1 MTAPRGPPLTGATMG
16 RTLLLMQ
23 EQTPTPLTKISL
35 GFLVAATRR
44 RVKQVVWARLAPLG
58 LTPQQYWVMLV
69 INRKGPQ
76 SLHALAREVWM
87 DDPTASRVVK
97 ALCDRGLL
105 HSDPD
110 PAHGRRIL
118 IRLTP
123 EGSGTARELEVI
135 SEEIRVR
142 LAGGLSDE
150 EQAVLR
156 RGLTQMITNMDDLA
170 GELPRPSRMPQRRLK
185 VGNL

>member
-1 MTAPRGPPLTGATMG
+1 
-16 RTLLLMQ
+16 MQ

-76 SLHALAREVWM
+76 SLHTLAREVWM

-135 SEEIRVR
+135 SEDLRIR

>member
-1 MTAPRGPPLTGATMG
+1 MG

-23 EQTPTPLTKISL
+23 EQTPTPLTKVGL

-44 RVKQVVWARLAPLG
+44 RVKQVVWARLTPLG
-58 LTPQQYWVMLV
+58 LTPQQFWIMLV

-76 SLHALAREVWM
+76 SLHLLAREVWM

-105 HSDPD
+105 RSEPD

-123 EGSGTARELEVI
+123 EGSGTARELEAI
-135 SEEIRVR
+135 SEEIRGR
-142 LAGGLSDE
+142 LAGGLSE
-150 EQAVLR
+150 EELAIIR
-156 RGLTQMITNMDDLA
+156 RGLAQMITNMDHLA
-170 GELPRPSRMPQRRLK
+170 EELPRPSRVPQRRLK

>member
-1 MTAPRGPPLTGATMG
+1 MG

-23 EQTPTPLTKISL
+23 EQTPTPLTKVGL

-58 LTPQQYWVMLV
+58 LTPQQYWIMLV

-76 SLHALAREVWM
+76 SLHLLAKEVWM

-105 HSDPD
+105 RSEPD

-123 EGSGTARELEVI
+123 EGAATARDLEGI
-135 SEEIRVR
+135 SAEIRGRLSNGLSEE
-142 LAGGLSDE
+142 E
-150 EQAVLR
+150 ETVVR
-156 RGLTQMITNMDDLA
+156 RGLSQMIANMDSLA
-170 GELPRPSRMPQRRLK
+170 EELPRPARIPQRRLK

>member
-1 MTAPRGPPLTGATMG
+1 
-16 RTLLLMQ
+16 MQ
-23 EQTPTPLTKISL
+23 EQPLTPLPKIGL
-35 GFLVAATRR
+35 GFLVATTRR
-44 RVKQVVWARLAPLG
+44 RVKQVVWVRLAPLG
-58 LTPQQYWVMLV
+58 LTPQQYWVILV
-69 INRKGPQ
+69 VNRKGPQ

-87 DDPTASRVVK
+87 DDPTASRLVK

-105 HSDPD
+105 HSAPD

-123 EGSGTARELEVI
+123 EGTGTARELEAI

-150 EQAVLR
+150 EQAVVR
-156 RGLTQMITNMDDLA
+156 RGLSQMIANMDSLA
-170 GELPRPSRMPQRRLK
+170 EELPRPARVPQRRLK

>member
-1 MTAPRGPPLTGATMG
+1 MPSPETPLTGAAKG
-16 RTLLLMQ
+16 RTFLLMQ
-23 EQTPTPLTKISL
+23 EQAPTPLTKISL

-44 RVKQVVWARLAPLG
+44 RIKQVVWARLAPLG
-58 LTPQQYWVMLV
+58 LTPQQYWVLLV

-76 SLHALAREVWM
+76 SLHVLAREVWM

-97 ALCDRGLL
+97 ILCDRGLL

-118 IRLTP
+118 IQLTP
-123 EGSGTARELEVI
+123 EGTGMARELEAI
-135 SEEIRVR
+135 SEEFRVR
-142 LAGGLSDE
+142 LGGGLSDE

-156 RGLTQMITNMDDLA
+156 RGLAQMISNMDDLA
-170 GELPRPSRMPQRRLK
+170 GELQRPRPMPQHRQK

>member
-1 MTAPRGPPLTGATMG
+1 MR

-23 EQTPTPLTKISL
+23 EQTPTPLAKIGL

-44 RVKQVVWARLAPLG
+44 RVKQVVWTRLAPLG
-58 LTPQQYWVMLV
+58 LTPQQYWIMLV

-76 SLHALAREVWM
+76 SLHLLAKEVWM

-105 HSDPD
+105 QSGPD

-123 EGSGTARELEVI
+123 EGMGTARELEAI
-135 SEEIRVR
+135 SEEIRRR
-142 LAGGLSDE
+142 LSHGLSDE
-150 EQAVLR
+150 EEAALR
-156 RGLTQMITNMDDLA
+156 RGLSRMIANMDSLA
-170 GELPRPSRMPQRRLK
+170 EELPRPSRMPQRRLK

>member
-1 MTAPRGPPLTGATMG
+1 MG

-23 EQTPTPLTKISL
+23 EQPLTPLTKVGL

-58 LTPQQYWVMLV
+58 LTPQQYWIMLV

-76 SLHALAREVWM
+76 SLHLLAKEVWM

-105 HSDPD
+105 RSEPD

-123 EGSGTARELEVI
+123 EGAATA
-135 SEEIRVR
+135 
-142 LAGGLSDE
+142 
-150 EQAVLR
+150 
-156 RGLTQMITNMDDLA
+156 
-170 GELPRPSRMPQRRLK
+170 
-185 VGNL
+185 

>member
-1 MTAPRGPPLTGATMG
+1 
-16 RTLLLMQ
+16 MQ
-23 EQTPTPLTKISL
+23 EQAPTPLTKISL

-76 SLHALAREVWM
+76 SLHTLAREVWM

-135 SEEIRVR
+135 SEDLRIR

>member
-1 MTAPRGPPLTGATMG
+1 MG

-23 EQTPTPLTKISL
+23 EQPLTPLTKVGL

-44 RVKQVVWARLAPLG
+44 RVKQVVWARLAPMA
-58 LTPQQYWVMLV
+58 LTPQQFWVILV

-76 SLHALAREVWM
+76 SLHTLAREVWM

-123 EGSGTARELEVI
+123 EGTGMARELETI

-142 LAGGLSDE
+142 LAGGLSEE

-156 RGLTQMITNMDDLA
+156 RGLAQMITNMDNLA
-170 GELPRPSRMPQRRLK
+170 EELPRPSRVPQRRLK